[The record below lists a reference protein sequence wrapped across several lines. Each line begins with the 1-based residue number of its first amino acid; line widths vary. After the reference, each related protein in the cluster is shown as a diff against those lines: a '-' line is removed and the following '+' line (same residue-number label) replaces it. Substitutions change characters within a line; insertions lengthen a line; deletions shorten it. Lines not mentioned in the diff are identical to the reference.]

1 MLRLGEQEI
10 SGLHMGGSKI
20 NKAYLGES
28 VVFGAEKPSRLPDG
42 YTEVEYIQ
50 SDGGAAIL
58 TGIVPAAGNLD
69 LRVFMDMELTAIASV
84 GYSYFGCY
92 YAAASGKP
100 NGGVSIF
107 RHASSGALYVRSSY
121 NVNGAPTNMIAATD
135 EIGRKEVVVDGPGK
149 TAKVGEH
156 EVQLSNV
163 YVLNLPQ
170 LAVFGA
176 CNKIGTSAQTIIA
189 GCIGRLYSCQI
200 EKSGIRVRDYVP
212 CIDPNG
218 KAGAYD
224 LVDGKFYGSATST
237 AFTPGSSV

>member
-163 YVLNLPQ
+163 YVL
-170 LAVFGA
+170 
-176 CNKIGTSAQTIIA
+176 IA